1 MIVIDGARFASLP
14 QERVAELGLRDGLE
28 VGEATMD
35 RMRIIADQEGAYR
48 RAMRLLA
55 ARPRATHELLRRLKL
70 AGHNPS
76 AAAHAVGRLE
86 GQGLLDDA
94 EFARHFARTR
104 APRGH
109 APGRL
114 LRDLLA
120 RGVERRTAE
129 LAIAETQE
137 AEGTDPSAQAE
148 ALARRR
154 AAQLTK
160 LDDDAKLRR
169 IVGYLGRRGF
179 VGGDVVAMVR
189 KIVRGA

>member
-1 MIVIDGARFASLP
+1 M
-14 QERVAELGLRDGLE
+14 E
-28 VGEATMD
+28 
-35 RMRIIADQEGAYR
+35 RMRVVADQEQAYQ

-109 APGRL
+109 GPGRL
-114 LRDLLA
+114 LHDLLA

-148 ALARRR
+148 ALARKR
-154 AAQLTK
+154 AAQLAG
-160 LDDDAKLRR
+160 LDTETKLRR
-169 IVGYLGRRGF
+169 IVGFLGRRGF
-179 VGGDVVAMVR
+179 VSGDIVAMVR
-189 KIVRGA
+189 RIVRDART